1 MGFQFILEIE
11 KGWNFN
17 SKQKGEKRIISFGA
31 SGSIMHWPF
40 GKYWFTKLCISS
52 NIDVFHYTIS
62 KKYSLKQLPTSLET
76 F

>member
-31 SGSIMHWPF
+31 SGSFFLHRYSGGCPPLRTTTHALTLEKGT
-40 GKYWFTKLCISS
+40 GKAPI
-52 NIDVFHYTIS
+52 
-62 KKYSLKQLPTSLET
+62 
-76 F
+76 